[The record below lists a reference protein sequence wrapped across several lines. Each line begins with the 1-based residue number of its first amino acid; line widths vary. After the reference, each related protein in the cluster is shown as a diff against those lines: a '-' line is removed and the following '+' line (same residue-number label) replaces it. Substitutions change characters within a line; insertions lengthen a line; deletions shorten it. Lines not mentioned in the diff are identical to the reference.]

1 MKYLISFIM
10 LLALIA
16 CDDFNKPHSSLTP
29 LSPSDSIFVTMYGN
43 ERKFDSYQVI
53 MIDGCEYIAYKS
65 NNTQFLSIEHK
76 GNCKNPIHYQVKHD
90 TVYVVK
96 ETGLVLQKQLKK

>member
-1 MKYLISFIM
+1 MFI
-10 LLALIA
+10 ALVA
-16 CDDFNKPHSSLTP
+16 CDNYPQSTSTSSTNP
-29 LSPSDSIFVTMYGN
+29 ADSIFRHMYGN
-43 ERKFDSYQVI
+43 ERKFDDYQVI

-90 TVYVVK
+90 TIFLWK
-96 ETGLVLQKQLKK
+96 EGKMILQRKSYDNKGKGN